1 MKSIAIVTDSNCG
14 MSPTQVKDLGIY
26 MLPMPFF
33 IDDKEYLEDIDMN
46 QSEFFQH
53 LEQNPGCR
61 VSTSQPTPESV
72 TTLWDKLLKDYDEI
86 VHIPMSSGLSSSM
99 QTARMLAEDYDG
111 RVRVVNNQRI
121 SGTLRYSAI
130 EAIQQA
136 KNGLSADEIGTWLEK
151 TRFDSSIYITV
162 ATLKYLKQGG
172 RITPAAAALGTMLRL
187 KPVLQIQ
194 GEKLDA
200 FSKARTMTQAKSTMT
215 KAIKDDIADRFGE
228 KINLDV
234 IHSHNLE
241 AAEEF
246 RKEVLTTFPNIGE
259 VNIFPLLPH
268 RPRKSGTH
276 LFQGT
281 PGNMVKTSQKQS
293 TRPEH
298 SRREYFCMALSLDEG
313 C

>member
-14 MSPTQVKDLGIY
+14 MSPAQVKDLGIY

-136 KNGLSADEIGTWLEK
+136 KNGLSADEIGTWLEE

-172 RITPAAAALGTMLRL
+172 RITPAAAAIGTMLRL

-200 FSKARTMTQAKSTMT
+200 FSKARTMTQAKNTMT

-259 VNIFPLLPH
+259 VNIFPLSLSVSCH
-268 RPRKSGTH
+268 IG
-276 LFQGT
+276 

-293 TRPEH
+293 TWPEH
-298 SRREYFCMALSLDEG
+298 SRREYFCMALSLEEG

>member
-99 QTARMLAEDYDG
+99 QTARMLAEDYDD

-259 VNIFPLLPH
+259 VNIFPLSLSVSCH
-268 RPRKSGTH
+268 IG
-276 LFQGT
+276 
-281 PGNMVKTSQKQS
+281 PGSLALTCSKVH
-293 TRPEH
+293 PEIW
-298 SRREYFCMALSLDEG
+298 
-313 C
+313 

>member
-151 TRFDSSIYITV
+151 NRFDSSIYIAV

-215 KAIKDDIADRFGE
+215 KTIKDDIADRFGE

-259 VNIFPLLPH
+259 VNIFPLSLSVSCH
-268 RPRKSGTH
+268 IG
-276 LFQGT
+276 
-281 PGNMVKTSQKQS
+281 PGSLALTCSKVH
-293 TRPEH
+293 PEIW
-298 SRREYFCMALSLDEG
+298 
-313 C
+313 